1 MTEHIQEALIPC
13 TDVGHPMV
21 SFIVPC
27 YKLAHFLGDC
37 VNSILTQ
44 SFRDFEVLIM
54 DDCSPD
60 HTEKIARSFRDPR
73 VRYVRNDRNVGHLR
87 NYNIGI
93 AKSRGKYIW
102 LISADDRLRRPYVL
116 ERYISAMEAN
126 PHVGMACCPGVVLQN
141 GNETGQYDC
150 GDFGPN
156 DTILDGGEF
165 IATSLRLGYG
175 LLAPSVMVRRDCY
188 DRISTFPLDMPHQGD
203 WYLWF
208 RWALDYDIAY
218 FGEPMVNYRSHD
230 LNIMKELVGRVPDT
244 VFADEVN
251 VLWRTRKH
259 CAERNKRKLARQCE
273 DSLTAKYARA
283 VASGI
288 YSDVSAHRLMNIE
301 QCDQEFRVHTSNVS
315 DYKRLKGKFLAYV
328 ANQHWRHGNFSEAR
342 KACLLALQT
351 NWKMFPVWLKVVSL
365 FVGLGPVGMF
375 LAKYSK
381 RKSLVTVETNA

>member
-1 MTEHIQEALIPC
+1 MSEHIQEPLITR
-13 TDVGHPMV
+13 TDVGCPMV

-27 YKLAHFLGDC
+27 YKLAHFLAEC

-44 SFRDFEVLIM
+44 SFSDFEVLIM

-60 HTEKIARSFRDPR
+60 NTEEIARSIRDPR

-93 AKSRGKYIW
+93 SQSRGKYVW

-116 ERYISAMEAN
+116 ERYVSTMEAN
-126 PHVGMACCPGVVLQN
+126 PHVGMACCPGIVLQN

-156 DTILDGGEF
+156 DNILDGREF

-175 LLAPSVMVRRDCY
+175 LLAPSVLVRRDCY
-188 DRISTFPLDMPHQGD
+188 DQISTFPLDMPHQGD

-218 FGEPMVNYRSHD
+218 FCEPMVNYRSHD

-244 VFADEVN
+244 VFADEVS

-259 CAERNKRKLARQCE
+259 CADRNERKLARQCE

-288 YSDVSAHRLMNIE
+288 YADVSAHRVMTIE
-301 QCDQEFRVHTSNVS
+301 QCEQELLANALSVP
-315 DYKRLKGKFLAYV
+315 DYKRLKSKFLAYV

-342 KACLLALQT
+342 KACLLALQAD
-351 NWKMFPVWLKVVSL
+351 WKMFSVWLKIVSL

-375 LAKYSK
+375 LKKYSK
-381 RKSLVTVETNA
+381 RKSLVSVETNA